1 MPNTKYAHTPPP
13 FTTPAKFAEQVQYIQ
28 NLQRYGKGYFAINEW
43 GAGPDYGLNRAMIP
57 YNITGDAHRAVRQFV
72 SAAFMMVNGG
82 TAGIYLTC
90 IQCYGGRAGGAGN
103 LSIWPEYAAEVG
115 HPTEGLAAL
124 DSTTGVWMRAYSSGL
139 ALVNPAATDERAELP
154 TTGAGKCGWTTLY
167 DTKQVLSGAVTL
179 SPSQGLVLLG
189 APC

>member
-1 MPNTKYAHTPPP
+1 MPNSKYAHTPPP